1 MNLSTKIIVAV
12 VREIK
17 EMRKK
22 KRIYAG
28 AIEDY
33 RNGCIGAV
41 GCRGY

>member
-1 MNLSTKIIVAV
+1 MNLSTKIIVAA

-33 RNGCIGAV
+33 RNAYIGAV

>member
-1 MNLSTKIIVAV
+1 MSTKINVAA

-33 RNGCIGAV
+33 SLIGMGV
-41 GCRGY
+41 